1 MAVAGGDRV
10 AGGEE
15 GGERGES
22 YKSTQQRRKPK
33 RKDTRVP
40 QPSDPIENV
49 VDEAV
54 HKELGNSLVRAATTA
69 SRLEAEQDS
78 GGGPWCQETMWDNK
92 RKAQSGKRSS
102 KELSDKRRKPL
113 EFLRVGDWST
123 IECVA
128 LEGRSAFLKEGVH
141 DTFYVSNLKKCL
153 ADANL
158 HVPLNEIKIDK
169 TLRFVEELVEIMDH
183 EIRNLKRSRY
193 HL

>member
-1 MAVAGGDRV
+1 MTRTKHPFYGGSPLYPPLMVAVLGLPWGDSDEWNSGDDQLRFED
-10 AGGEE
+10 GDDIP
-15 GGERGES
+15 RGCWQ
-22 YKSTQQRRKPK
+22 TLQ
-33 RKDTRVP
+33 
-40 QPSDPIENV
+40 
-49 VDEAV
+49 
-54 HKELGNSLVRAATTA
+54 KELEQ
-69 SRLEAEQDS
+69 RLDLS
-78 GGGPWCQETMWDNK
+78 SIDK

-128 LEGRSAFLKEGVH
+128 LEGRSAFLKEGLPEELSSVH
-141 DTFYVSNLKKCL
+141 DTFHVSNLKKCL